1 MSLRRKF
8 YGAFGLI
15 AILAIGLAVYGAHA
29 LSATGDLVA
38 RLYDEPLVGV
48 SYARAASATLNEARG
63 LMDRILLLGPGPSAN
78 EVTSLRHMQSDIDED
93 FGIVRARVHD
103 PAVGAALARADR
115 AVADWFARGFSI
127 LAPPASGTI
136 LLPMH
141 DTVERGSAAAA
152 ASLDDL
158 IEQVAASG
166 FTYRERARAE
176 IGGASTALT
185 FISAGII
192 AVSGLF
198 ALLFAHLLIRPIRA
212 ATRIAEDVAAGN
224 VTHMAPAWRSDEIGR
239 LLVCLATMQTKLL
252 QRAARADT
260 LMQEKDRA
268 AETLRLT
275 NLRFDNALSNMSHG
289 ILMSDAQGH
298 VVVAN
303 RRFCD
308 IYGLDPAGL
317 APGTDYRDV
326 LASSVAAGNHCN
338 RPLGAVLA
346 EHGDIMQARQPATAT
361 CNANGGRMISIS
373 YEPMTDGGWIA
384 THEDITER
392 CKSEAQIVF
401 LARHDALTQLPN
413 RVVFQE
419 RLIQALAHVDRGDG
433 FAVLYL
439 DLDQFKAVNDTLG
452 HPIGDELLCAVA
464 LRLRD
469 VLRDGD
475 IVARLGGDEFAIIQM
490 DAPSPGEATALARRV
505 VRTVGAP
512 YDLQGNHVVVGV
524 SIGIALAPGDG
535 LHPAQLL
542 KNADLALYRA
552 KREGRGTWRF
562 FEAAMDSAAQARR
575 ALELDLR
582 HESLL
587 QQLELYYQ
595 PVVCSRT
602 RHVTGFEALLRWH
615 HPTRG
620 LVSPNDFIS
629 VAEEIGM
636 IVPIGAWV
644 LQQACATASTW
655 QDHLKIAVNLSP
667 VQFRGHALVAAV
679 AEAVRC
685 SGIAPPRLE
694 LEITEGVMLEENS
707 ANLSVLH
714 DLRNLGVRISMD
726 DFGTGHSSLSYLR
739 SFPFDTIKIDRSFV
753 IDLTTRDECLAIV
766 RAVTGLASSL
776 HMNTIAEGVETEAQF
791 AMLAAE
797 GCTEVQGYLFSKPV
811 PARELPALFARLC
824 TSRMPVPGVLSLAS

>member
-63 LMDRILLLGPGPSAN
+63 LMDRTLLLGPSSSAN
-78 EVTSLRHMQSDIDED
+78 EVMSLRRMESDIDED

-103 PAVGAALARADR
+103 PAVGTALGRAGR
-115 AVADWFARGFSI
+115 AVADWFASGFSI
-127 LAPPASGTI
+127 LAPPPGGATSV
-136 LLPMH
+136 PVRYA
-141 DTVERGSAAAA
+141 VERSSAEAA

-158 IEQVAASG
+158 IELVAANG
-166 FTYRERARAE
+166 FTYRARARAE
-176 IGGASTALT
+176 IGDASTALA

-192 AVSGLF
+192 ALSALF
-198 ALLFAHLLIRPIRA
+198 ALLFAHMLIRPIRA

-224 VTHMAPAWRSDEIGR
+224 VTLMAPTRRTDEIGR
-239 LLVCLATMQTKLL
+239 LLVCLATMQTSLR
-252 QRAARADT
+252 QRSARADT
-260 LMQEKDRA
+260 LLQEKDRA
-268 AETLRLT
+268 AETLRQT

-289 ILMSDAQGH
+289 ILMSDAEGH

-317 APGTDYRDV
+317 APGTEYRDV
-326 LASSVAAGNHCN
+326 LERSVTVGNHAN
-338 RPLGAVLA
+338 RPLEALLA
-346 EHGDIMQARQPATAT
+346 EHADIMRSRQPATVMCTAI
-361 CNANGGRMISIS
+361 GGRMISTS

-401 LARHDALTQLPN
+401 LARHDALTGLPN

-419 RLIQALAHVDRGDG
+419 RLLHALAHAERSAG

-439 DLDQFKAVNDTLG
+439 DLDQFKIVNDTLG

-469 VLRDGD
+469 SVRDGD

-490 DAPSPGEATALARRV
+490 SASLPGEATALARRL
-505 VRTVGAP
+505 VRTLSAP

-535 LHPAQLL
+535 IHPAQLL

-575 ALELDLR
+575 VLELDLR
-582 HESLL
+582 HDDLL

-602 RHVTGFEALLRWH
+602 RHVRGFEALLRWH
-615 HPTRG
+615 HPMRG
-620 LVSPNDFIS
+620 VVLPNDFIS

-655 QDHLKIAVNLSP
+655 QDHLKVAVNLSP
-667 VQFRGHALVAAV
+667 VQFRGRALVAAV
-679 AEAVRC
+679 AEAVRR
-685 SGIAPPRLE
+685 SGIAPSRLE
-694 LEITEGVMLEENS
+694 LEITEGVLLEENS

-714 DLRNLGVRISMD
+714 DLRDLGVRISMD

-811 PARELPALFARLC
+811 PVRELPALFARLC
-824 TSRMPVPGVLSLAS
+824 ASRSPGPGVMSLAS